1 MPCTYWTSPAEE
13 AAYNAE
19 QQQQKKNQEMEL
31 KHVKEE
37 LDTATRLLCAVVSEL
52 ECKGLYGEVKD
63 LENGQ
68 VNKWWISHQKMDAA
82 RLKAEAKQ
90 KKIEKLERELAKL
103 KKSK

>member
-19 QQQQKKNQEMEL
+19 QKKKDQEIEL

-37 LDTATRLLCAVVSEL
+37 LDTATRLLCAVISEL
-52 ECKGLYGEVKD
+52 ECKGLYDKVKD
-63 LENGQ
+63 LESGQ
-68 VNKWWISHQKMDAA
+68 VNKWWLSHQKMDAA

-90 KKIEKLERELAKL
+90 KKIEKLERELARL